1 MIDQRLHPALAVIP
15 ARGGSKRLP
24 RKNVAPF
31 FGRPIIAYT
40 IRAALESNCF
50 DRVLVSTESVDIAE
64 VSRRY
69 GAEIDARPPALA
81 DDRAGVVDVCIE
93 LLDREAAAG
102 RTYAVL
108 GVLYATA
115 PLRGAD
121 DIRATMALLDPGRC
135 NFALAVTEYDLPPY
149 RALRR
154 DADGTLAPMWPDL
167 AFAKS
172 QDMPPLFVNNASTYV
187 VSVPAF
193 LRHRSFTGPGARGHV
208 MPRSRTTDIDMPE
221 DLEEARR
228 KAERAGWR
236 ETSDAR

>member
-1 MIDQRLHPALAVIP
+1 MIP

-31 FGRPIIAYT
+31 FGHPIIAHT
-40 IRAALESNCF
+40 IRAALESDCF
-50 DRVLVSTESVDIAE
+50 DRVVVSTEDAEIAE

-69 GAEIDARPPALA
+69 GAEVDARPPALA
-81 DDRAGVVDVCIE
+81 DDRAGVVDVCVE
-93 LLDREAAAG
+93 LLNRETAAG
-102 RTYAVL
+102 RNYTLL

-115 PLRGAD
+115 PLRSAD
-121 DIRATMALLDPGRC
+121 DIRATMALLDPDRC
-135 NFALAVTEYDLPPY
+135 DFALAVTEYDLPPY

-154 DADGTLAPMWPDL
+154 DADGTLVPMWPDL

-172 QDMPPLFVNNASTYV
+172 QDVPPLYVNNASTYI

-208 MPRSRTTDIDMPE
+208 MPRSHTTDIDVAE

-236 ETSDAR
+236 ETGPLR